1 MAVGRLHWRRSE
13 TGKKQVPRLLGALT
27 VLIVTAVGMDGV
39 AYDLGLIDANAL
51 STQKNRWVILDARP
65 QSAWRVAHLPHALS
79 FSWEDYT
86 RTDAQKIPY
95 RIWPPSELAAALGAM
110 GIDERTPVVVYGD
123 ADTSWGG
130 EGWVCW
136 ALIWLGHQGPIRLLD
151 GGVGGWQRAGLAM
164 NGADGDQ
171 RHPRTTYHVQ
181 LRAEVSITAKE
192 VATLNDNQVL
202 VDTRSNWEW
211 FTGHLP
217 AAVHLPWESLFH
229 GKDRRPIGAL
239 AYRSELQECG
249 IKETDTLVFYCT
261 GGIRS
266 AYAWVIHR
274 LYETSAAK
282 NFEGGTEAWEQIP
295 SR

>member
-1 MAVGRLHWRRSE
+1 
-13 TGKKQVPRLLGALT
+13 
-27 VLIVTAVGMDGV
+27 MDV
-39 AYDLGLIDANAL
+39 NTLASQID
-51 STQKNRWVILDARP
+51 RWVILDARP
-65 QSAWRVAHLPHALS
+65 RSVWRAAHLPHALS

-95 RIWPPSELAAALGAM
+95 RIWPAEELAAALGSM
-110 GIDERTPVVVYGD
+110 GICELTPVVVVGD

-151 GGVGGWQRAGLAM
+151 GGVAAWQRAELAM
-164 NGADGDQ
+164 NGKDDD
-171 RHPRTTYHVQ
+171 RRRLPTKYHVR
-181 LRAEVSITAKE
+181 LRAEVNATADE
-192 VATLNDNQVL
+192 VAIPDGNRVL

-211 FTGHLP
+211 IKGHLP
-217 AAVHLPWESLFH
+217 GAVHLPWESLFH

-266 AYAWVIHR
+266 AYAWVIHQ
-274 LYETSAAK
+274 LYETSEAK
-282 NFEGGTEAWEQIP
+282 NFEGGTEAWARHP
-295 SR
+295 TR